1 MDRRFQSLKL
11 ERAPPPLRSLSAV
24 RQVRLS
30 SAGSLEAESFSS
42 LPVTG

>member
-11 ERAPPPLRSLSAV
+11 ERAPPLHSLSAV